1 MNDIAQALMLARNL
15 GVDRLD
21 AQLLLLHAIGTAPAD
36 FGAHRAWLLAHADEP
51 VHPSTGCKFERYL
64 RRRLAGEPL
73 AYITGYKE
81 FFGLGLSVDV
91 RVLVPRA
98 DTETL
103 VSWTLEVLAGP
114 IAAGFAP
121 PWVVLD
127 LGTGSGAIALALKHT
142 RPDIQVDA
150 VDASLDA
157 LQVARANAAR
167 LRLEV
172 QFGHSS
178 WLEQVKCRYH
188 CIVANPPY
196 VAAEDPHMGALM
208 HEPVMAL
215 VSGPDGLQD
224 IRHIVAAA
232 KARLYDG
239 GWLLVEHGFDQA
251 ERVRN
256 LFAQAGYRQIESK
269 RDLGG
274 NARCTG
280 GSISLTI
287 PVPAAID
294 PAH

>member
-1 MNDIAQALMLARNL
+1 MNDISQALMRARNL

-36 FGAHRAWLLAHADEP
+36 FGAHRAWLLAHYDEAVEASTAD
-51 VHPSTGCKFERYL
+51 KFERYL
-64 RRRLAGEPL
+64 RRRMAGEPL
-73 AYITGYKE
+73 AYITGYQE
-81 FFGLGLSVDV
+81 FFGLGLSVDA

-103 VSWTLEVLAGP
+103 VAWALEVLAGP

-121 PWVVLD
+121 PAAVLD

-142 RPDIQVDA
+142 RPEIQMDA
-150 VDASLDA
+150 VDASQDA
-157 LQVARANAAR
+157 LKVARANAAR

-172 QFGHSS
+172 QFSHGS
-178 WLEQVKCRYH
+178 WLDQVKRRYH

-196 VAAEDPHMGALM
+196 VAAEDPHMAALT
-208 HEPVMAL
+208 HEPAVAL
-215 VSGPDGLQD
+215 VSGTDGLQD
-224 IRHIVAAA
+224 IRNIVIAA

-251 ERVRN
+251 ERVYN

-269 RDLGG
+269 LDLGG
-274 NARCTG
+274 NTRCTG
-280 GSISLTI
+280 GSISPTI
-287 PVPAAID
+287 PLPAAID

>member
-21 AQLLLLHAIGTAPAD
+21 AQLLLLHAIGAAPAD
-36 FGAHRAWLLAHADEP
+36 IGTRRAWLLAHDDEA
-51 VHPSTGCKFERYL
+51 VDAGTVCKFEHSL

-81 FFGLGLSVDV
+81 FFGLGLGVDA

-103 VSWTLEVLAGP
+103 VAWALELLAGP
-114 IAAGFAP
+114 IATGFAP
-121 PWVVLD
+121 PAAVLD

-142 RPDIQVDA
+142 RPEIQVDA

-157 LQVARANAAR
+157 LKVACANAAR
-167 LRLEV
+167 LGLEV
-172 QFGHSS
+172 QFSHGS
-178 WLEQVKCRYH
+178 WLDQVKRHYH

-196 VAAEDPHMGALM
+196 VAADDPHMRALT
-208 HEPVMAL
+208 HEPVVAL

-224 IRHIVAAA
+224 IRHIVTAA

-251 ERVRN
+251 ERVHN

-274 NARCTG
+274 NTRCTG

-287 PVPAAID
+287 PLPAAID

>member
-1 MNDIAQALMLARNL
+1 MNDIAQALVLARNL
-15 GVDRLD
+15 GVERLD
-21 AQLLLLHAIGTAPAD
+21 AQLLLLHAIGSAPAD
-36 FGAHRAWLLAHADEP
+36 FGAHRAWLLAHDDE
-51 VHPSTGCKFERYL
+51 VVDASAACRFERYL
-64 RRRLAGEPL
+64 RRRLTGEPL

-81 FFGLGLSVDV
+81 FFGLGFSVDA

-103 VSWTLEVLAGP
+103 VAWTLEVLAGP

-121 PWVVLD
+121 PTAVLD
-127 LGTGSGAIALALKHT
+127 LGTGSGAIALALKYT
-142 RPDIQVDA
+142 RPEIQVDA
-150 VDASLDA
+150 VDASQDA
-157 LQVARANAAR
+157 LKVARANAAR

-172 QFGHSS
+172 QFSHGS
-178 WLEQVKCRYH
+178 WLDQVKRRYH

-196 VAAEDPHMGALM
+196 VAAEDPHMAALA
-208 HEPVMAL
+208 HEPVVAL
-215 VSGPDGLQD
+215 VSGPDGLRD
-224 IRHIVAAA
+224 IRHIITAA

-251 ERVRN
+251 ERVHN

-274 NARCTG
+274 NTRCTG

-287 PVPAAID
+287 PVAAAID

>member
-1 MNDIAQALMLARNL
+1 MLARML
-15 GVDRLD
+15 GLERLD
-21 AQLLLLHAIGTAPAD
+21 AQLLLLHAIGTAPAE
-36 FGAHRAWLLAHADEP
+36 FGARRAWLLAHGDEP
-51 VHPSTGCKFERYL
+51 VDPSTSCKFERYL

-81 FFGLGLSVDV
+81 FFGLGLSVDA

-121 PWVVLD
+121 PTGVLD
-127 LGTGSGAIALALKHT
+127 LGTGSGAIALALKHA

-157 LQVARANAAR
+157 LKVARANAAR

-172 QFGHSS
+172 QFSHGS
-178 WLEQVKCRYH
+178 WLDQVERRYH

-196 VAAEDPHMGALM
+196 VAAQDPHLEALA
-208 HEPVMAL
+208 HEPVVAL

-224 IRHIVAAA
+224 IRQIVTAA
-232 KARLYDG
+232 KAHLYEG

-251 ERVRN
+251 ERVHH

-269 RDLGG
+269 LDLGG
-274 NARCTG
+274 KTRCTG

-287 PVPAAID
+287 PLPSAIG